1 MQYNSKNRELSL
13 KMGLDFAYL
22 IRNEKEPIVFMCVGS
37 DKVVGDSLAP
47 IVGEY
52 LTKKFKI
59 KAYVYGSLKNPITA
73 INVLSAYNYIK
84 VKHPKSKLIIIDAT
98 LSDEENINFVR
109 LENNGIIP
117 AGYFKNGNK
126 IMGDIS
132 ILGIVGSNILTDKT
146 FISGVRIN
154 SVINIAYF
162 IANAINFAL
171 NFTVY
176 LKSCDTKNEIKSK
189 LKVI

>member
-1 MQYNSKNRELSL
+1 MDKHGNRIEIFNSTLVLMQK
-13 KMGLDFAYL
+13 GW
-22 IRNEKEPIVFMCVGS
+22 
-37 DKVVGDSLAP
+37 
-47 IVGEY
+47 
-52 LTKKFKI
+52 
-59 KAYVYGSLKNPITA
+59 
-73 INVLSAYNYIK
+73 YI
-84 VKHPKSKLIIIDAT
+84 S
-98 LSDEENINFVR
+98 
-109 LENNGIIP
+109 
-117 AGYFKNGNK
+117 KNGNK

>member
-171 NFTVY
+171 NFAVY

>member
-126 IMGDIS
+126 THAS
-132 ILGIVGSNILTDKT
+132 S
-146 FISGVRIN
+146 
-154 SVINIAYF
+154 
-162 IANAINFAL
+162 
-171 NFTVY
+171 
-176 LKSCDTKNEIKSK
+176 
-189 LKVI
+189 